1 MEIDISNR
9 PRRPV
14 RQVKLP
20 SKRVGGI
27 TSDLLKLIAI
37 AAMVIDHIAWAFV
50 PFASFAGQAMHVVGR
65 LTAPIMCFLVAE
77 GYHKTRDPKKYAARL
92 GAFALISHIPY
103 VFFETGKIPLIHG
116 TSVMLPLFLG
126 VVALII
132 NDSPKYEQAVKN
144 MITIIICLVSMLGDW
159 SCIAVLWILLF
170 SANRHNRR
178 KQMKQFCIIGAVM
191 IIVNIIMNASLGCWY
206 NNLFQLGIFLAVPL
220 MSRYN
225 GVRRGGK
232 GYKWFF
238 YVFYPAHLM
247 LIAIIKYVV
256 LK

>member
-20 SKRVGGI
+20 TKRVGGI
-27 TSDLLKLIAI
+27 TSDLLKLIAVI
-37 AAMVIDHIAWAFV
+37 AMVIDHIAWAFI
-50 PFASFAGQAMHVVGR
+50 PFAGFAGQAMHVIGR

-77 GYHKTRDPKKYAARL
+77 GYYKTHDPIKYAKRL
-92 GAFALISHIPY
+92 GLFAIISHFPY
-103 VFFETGKIPLIHG
+103 VFFETGEFRIIHQ

-132 NDSPKYEQAVKN
+132 NDSPRYEQAVKS

-159 SCIAVLWILLF
+159 NCIAVLWIMLF
-170 SANRHNRR
+170 AANRHSRR
-178 KQMKQFCIIGAVM
+178 EQMKYFCIIGAVM
-191 IIVNIIMNASLGCWY
+191 IIVNIIMNASMGCWY

-220 MSRYN
+220 LSRYN
-225 GVRRGGK
+225 GIRRGGK

-238 YVFYPAHLM
+238 YIFYPAHLA
-247 LIAIIKYVV
+247 LLAIIKYVV

>member
-9 PRRPV
+9 SQRPV

-20 SKRVGGI
+20 TKRVGGLS
-27 TSDLLKLIAI
+27 SDLLKLIAVI
-37 AAMVIDHIAWAFV
+37 AMVIDHIAWAFV
-50 PFASFAGQAMHVVGR
+50 PFGSFAGQAMHVIGR

-77 GYHKTRDPKKYAARL
+77 GYHKTRDPKKYARRL
-92 GAFALISHIPY
+92 GIFAAISHVPY
-103 VFFETGKIPLIHG
+103 VLFEAGEFRFIHQ

-132 NDSPKYEQAVKN
+132 NHSPKYEQTVKS

-159 SCIAVLWILLF
+159 GCIVVLWIMLF
-170 SANRHNRR
+170 SANRFNRHEQI
-178 KQMKQFCIIGAVM
+178 KNFCIIGAVM
-191 IIVNIIMNASLGCWY
+191 IIINIIMNASVGNWY
-206 NNLFQLGIFLAVPL
+206 INLFQLGIFLAVPL
-220 MSRYN
+220 ISRYN

-238 YVFYPAHLM
+238 YVFYPAHLV
-247 LIAIIKYVV
+247 LLAV
-256 LK
+256 LKICVF